1 MSATGADIDLLRETL
16 QMYICPGVPWDD
28 RNPLKRALDAAGIRG
43 WAYDFIP
50 CHESYLQDLYD
61 PDPGPG
67 LPPERISVNI
77 IQRLIQLQ
85 QFYHFVSYQMVADA
99 DLTLLG
105 DDSFFRQFLLAEYDS
120 QNRIG
125 PWRLRRSRERRDLL
139 RDTKRSLQRPNP
151 QNFPNIKEDKHYA
164 KWLIEFSQN
173 LEQAGLAHCVDSTF
187 APEDNEIF
195 GVERAAVMRILM
207 KVIQLPRSRQE
218 LEKHI
223 AKNDTQ
229 QAWQAALRTMSQ
241 SMSAKLAAHYTL
253 HCLYYCLLCCCCQ

>member
-28 RNPLKRALDAAGIRG
+28 RNPLKRALDAAGTRG

-50 CHESYLQDLYD
+50 CHESYLQELCD
-61 PDPGPG
+61 PNPGAG
-67 LPPERISVNI
+67 LPPERISANI

-125 PWRLRRSRERRDLL
+125 PWRLRRSRPIQYCPG
-139 RDTKRSLQRPNP
+139 SICN
-151 QNFPNIKEDKHYA
+151 
-164 KWLIEFSQN
+164 
-173 LEQAGLAHCVDSTF
+173 
-187 APEDNEIF
+187 
-195 GVERAAVMRILM
+195 RILQ
-207 KVIQLPRSRQE
+207 IIPF
-218 LEKHI
+218 
-223 AKNDTQ
+223 
-229 QAWQAALRTMSQ
+229 
-241 SMSAKLAAHYTL
+241 
-253 HCLYYCLLCCCCQ
+253 C